1 MINSVCLE
9 EYEICQGCGFCPGC
23 PTVARIEPFV
33 GWIILGQHNQLLPST
48 QPDTDCCAENVAH
61 YSHCVQR
68 CGLRPA
74 WKRLC
79 KVSGGADGDGQR
91 ACESKRGSALQVL
104 GFGVQLRGWHHSLGF
119 PDEDDLGFWF
129 PQKECLP
136 VILTKCPN
144 SLGKGDC

>member
-9 EYEICQGCGFCPGC
+9 EYEICQGCSFCPGC

-33 GWIILGQHNQLLPST
+33 GSIILGQDNQLLPST

-79 KVSGGADGDGQR
+79 KVSGGADGDGQEPVNPNE
-91 ACESKRGSALQVL
+91 ALLCKSLALGS
-104 GFGVQLRGWHHSLGF
+104 S
-119 PDEDDLGFWF
+119 
-129 PQKECLP
+129 
-136 VILTKCPN
+136 
-144 SLGKGDC
+144 